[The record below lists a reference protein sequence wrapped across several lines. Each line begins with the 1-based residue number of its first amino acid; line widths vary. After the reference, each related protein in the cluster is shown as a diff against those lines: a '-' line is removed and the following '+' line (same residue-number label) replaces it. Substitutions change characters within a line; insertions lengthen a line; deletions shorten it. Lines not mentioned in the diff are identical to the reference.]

1 MKNRKRLAAIVAG
14 ILAVALAV
22 GLLVRQARK
31 TAKGNT
37 ENAPAAVLDRRT
49 LEPVTLLLPTS
60 LADDV
65 FAKRLA
71 TFVVALDKASK
82 GAGASPA
89 AADLAAAE
97 QGLLGDEAVRGALG
111 DAAVAALR
119 EVVIAA
125 KGASRA
131 RVTDEASVTTLDLAV
146 AHLDNELLAARLPYF
161 VDASVIITRDRSR
174 RIVLLYGFAI
184 AGTSLYAS
192 GADRVRAVRLRRLD
206 HLNWSHT
213 VLGFVNLLRA
223 QAVVLLDPIED
234 QLAKYVLPALAPGA
248 PMLLHR
254 QEGADDSRPPS
265 ATAVAIGAKAGE
277 VARAEL
283 GGLPGVEADVARQ
296 VGEALRERRG
306 LYDQWNR
313 GSTTE
318 LGLGVK
324 PPKGLALDL
333 AAFAQRTEGLVEKS
347 DLETLQ
353 AIQARLEQPDAGR
366 TYGAL
371 RDAFADSVERHESQH
386 RLDAMTHLKMSAA
399 VQGVVHGDGP
409 SVATIRNGVNNELSA
424 YLAQIARDPKM
435 PRTTY
440 SLLVRFVVNP
450 RTRVSSEGIAGVILT
465 EALARELKVV
475 DVAPLVVNRRL
486 DEERLVRAHRAI
498 TDAKAEDVAAAA
510 RRAWSSLFGREL
522 LPLDALRTEPERVQ
536 VGDGARDE

>member
-1 MKNRKRLAAIVAG
+1 MNRKRLAAIAAALV
-14 ILAVALAV
+14 AVALVV

-37 ENAPAAVLDRRT
+37 ENAPAAVEDRRT
-49 LEPVTLLLPTS
+49 LEPVTLLPPTS
-60 LADDV
+60 AGDDV
-65 FAKRLA
+65 IGKRLA
-71 TFVVALDKASK
+71 AFVVALDKASR
-82 GAGASPA
+82 AASASSVP
-89 AADLAAAE
+89 ADLRAAE
-97 QGLLGDEAVRGALG
+97 RGLRGDDAVAAALG
-111 DAAVAALR
+111 DAAAAALGEAVGVAKAVSMARVDDETSVAA
-119 EVVIAA
+119 
-125 KGASRA
+125 
-131 RVTDEASVTTLDLAV
+131 LDLAV
-146 AHLDNELLAARLPYF
+146 ARLDNELLAARLPYF
-161 VDASVIITRDRSR
+161 VDASVIVTRDRSR

-184 AGTSLYAS
+184 TSTSLYAS

-223 QAVVLLDPIED
+223 QAVVLLDPIEE

-248 PMLLHR
+248 PMAFGGD
-254 QEGADDSRPPS
+254 ESKPPS
-265 ATAVAIGAKAGE
+265 ASAVAIGAKAGE
-277 VARAEL
+277 IARAEL

-306 LYDQWNR
+306 LYEQWNR

-333 AAFAQRTEGLVEKS
+333 DAFAQRTEGLVEKR
-347 DLETLQ
+347 DLETLE

-371 RDAFADSVERHESQH
+371 RDAFGDSVERHESQH
-386 RLDAMTHLKMSAA
+386 RLDAMTHLKMSKA
-399 VQGVVHGDGP
+399 VRDVVHGD
-409 SVATIRNGVNNELSA
+409 SAAVATIRNGVNNELSA

-465 EALARELKVV
+465 EALARELNVA
-475 DVAPLVVNRRL
+475 DVTPLVVNRRL
-486 DEERLVRAHRAI
+486 DEERLVRAHGAI
-498 TDAKAEDVAAAA
+498 TDAKAEDVALAA
-510 RRAWSSLFGREL
+510 RRAWASLFGREL

-536 VGDGARDE
+536 VRDGAGDE